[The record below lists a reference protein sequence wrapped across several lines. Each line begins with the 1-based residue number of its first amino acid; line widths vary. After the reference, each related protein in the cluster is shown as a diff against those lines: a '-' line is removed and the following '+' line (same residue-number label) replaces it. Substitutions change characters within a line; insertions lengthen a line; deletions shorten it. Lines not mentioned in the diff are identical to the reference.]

1 VSWASVA
8 FTRPWMGLIVLIPIL
23 WFLFRQKWTGKK
35 SALIFSDLRLINFV
49 GTWRTH
55 TIFLPSA
62 IAFLAWCSLSFALM
76 GPRLGH
82 EETKVT
88 TEGVALSMVID
99 VSASMAEEDMI
110 MNNQQVSRYEM
121 VDRIFKDFVLGSEEL
136 GLPGRSNDMLSL
148 VVFGTYVDDLCPLT
162 LDHDFML
169 DLMTNKINTVRKDIQ
184 ASQQAQQQGNRAY
197 LQALNERGPIWASTA
212 VYEGVALG
220 ADKLQQKQGGQGDYK
235 IRSKAIILLTDGED
249 TAKSIS
255 VDDAISVA
263 KEFGIKVYAIAIH
276 GQKNL
281 QKDLAGFFVQQATK
295 EHNDGPLKKIA
306 KETGGRFFQA
316 TNPQSLTQVMTAIDE
331 MEKSEITHQISTD
344 YAPWHRPW
352 LLLGLILLMTS
363 TVLRHSIYRELP

>member
-1 VSWASVA
+1 
-8 FTRPWMGLIVLIPIL
+8 MGLIVLLPIL
-23 WFLFRQKWTGKK
+23 WFFVRQKWGGKK
-35 SALIFSDLRLINFV
+35 SALIFSDLRLITFA
-49 GTWRTH
+49 GTWRTR
-55 TIFLPSA
+55 TIFIPNALM
-62 IAFLAWCSLSFALM
+62 FLAWCSFSFALM
-76 GPRLGH
+76 GPKLGH

-99 VSASMAEEDMI
+99 VSSSMAEKDMI
-110 MNNQQVSRYEM
+110 MDNQQVSRYEM
-121 VDRIFKDFVLGSEEL
+121 VERIFKDFVLGSKEL
-136 GLPGRSNDMLSL
+136 GLRGRSNDMLSL

-162 LDHDFML
+162 LDHDFMM

-184 ASQQAQQQGNRAY
+184 AAQQAQQQGNRAY
-197 LQALNERGPIWASTA
+197 LEALNERGPIWGSTA

-276 GQKNL
+276 GQENI
-281 QKDLAGFFVQQATK
+281 QRDLAGFFIQQAAK
-295 EHNDGPLKKIA
+295 KHNDGPLKKIA
-306 KETGGRFFQA
+306 QETGGRFFQA
-316 TNPQSLTQVMTAIDE
+316 TNPESLVQVMTAIDE

-352 LLLGLILLMTS
+352 LLAGFFLIMAS
-363 TVLRHSIYRELP
+363 TILRHTLYRELP

>member
-1 VSWASVA
+1 MIWSSVA
-8 FTRPWMGLIVLIPIL
+8 FTRPWLGLIVLLPIL
-23 WFLFRQKWTGKK
+23 WFLFRQKWSVKK
-35 SALIFSDLRLINFV
+35 SALLFSDLRLINFA
-49 GTWRTH
+49 GTWRTR
-55 TIFLPSA
+55 TIFIPNALF
-62 IAFLAWCSLSFALM
+62 FLAWCSLSFALM
-76 GPRLGH
+76 GPKLGH

-99 VSASMAEEDMI
+99 VSASMKEEDMI
-110 MNNQQVSRYEM
+110 MDNQQVSRYEM
-121 VDRIFKDFVLGSEEL
+121 VERIFKDFVLGSKEL

-148 VVFGTYVDDLCPLT
+148 VVFGSYVDDLCPLT

-197 LQALNERGPIWASTA
+197 LEALNERGPIWASTA

-220 ADKLQQKQGGQGDYK
+220 ADKLQQKQSGEDGYK

-263 KEFGIKVYAIAIH
+263 KEFGVKVYAIAIH
-276 GQKNL
+276 GQENI
-281 QKDLAGFFVQQATK
+281 QRDLAGFFVQQGAK
-295 EHNDGPLKKIA
+295 KHDDGPLKKIA

-316 TNPQSLTQVMTAIDE
+316 TNPESLVQVMSAIDE
-331 MEKSEITHQISTD
+331 LEKSEITHQISTD

-352 LLLGLILLMTS
+352 LLLGLTLLIS
-363 TVLRHSIYRELP
+363 ATVFRHTLYRELP